1 MSKSKHPVTLTDDER
16 DELRRLI
23 SSGHAPARKLT
34 HARVLLKADQG
45 LGDAAIAAALEIHP
59 TTAWRVRRRFA
70 EEGFASALE
79 HKHPARLKPPRLDG
93 RAEAHLIA
101 LACSEPPAGRARWTL
116 RLLAD
121 ALVELELVA
130 HVAPETIRRALKK
143 TSWRPT

>member
-1 MSKSKHPVTLTDDER
+1 MSKHPVTLTDAQR

-23 SSGHAPARKLT
+23 GGGHAPARMLT
-34 HARVLLKADQG
+34 HARILLKADQG
-45 LGDAAIAAALEIHP
+45 QSDATIAAALEIHP

-70 EEGFASALE
+70 EEGFASALA

-101 LACSEPPAGRARWTL
+101 LACSDPPAGRARWTL

-121 ALVELELVA
+121 RLVELELVPG
-130 HVAPETIRRALKK
+130 VSPETVRRALKK